1 MKEIPKFVLK
11 RREELIRIAAKYG
24 VDDLRFRNYEPYSN
38 EDFEAQFIEFYVKQD
53 LNRKIYSLISEL
65 EECLRMRTYLT
76 DLNGLYPGFEK
87 ALQEN
92 SVSL

>member
-1 MKEIPKFVLK
+1 MRDIPEFVLR

-24 VDDLRFRNYEPYSN
+24 VKDLRFRNYEPYNN
-38 EDFEAQFIEFYVKQD
+38 EDFEAQFIEFYVNMD
-53 LNRKIYSLISEL
+53 LEEHIYSLILEI

-76 DLNGLYPGFEK
+76 DLNGLYPDFKEV
-87 ALQEN
+87 LQEN